1 MRQFVEF
8 YSNDEDQ
15 AWLEIQAY
23 ALRSGEVEKLISEL
37 EKKGFNVENVQA
49 DSLRAKKEGSYK
61 EVSQIVRDLTKQDFC
76 WSEAGKEVEEKGE
89 IATREE
95 YEQVG

>member
-23 ALRSGEVEKLISEL
+23 ALRSGEVEVLISEL
-37 EKKGFNVENVQA
+37 EKKGFNVENIDA
-49 DSLRAKKEGSYK
+49 DSVRARVEGKY
-61 EVSQIVRDLTKQDFC
+61 EEISQIVRDLTKQGFY
-76 WSEAGKEVEEKGE
+76 WSEEAKELEEKGE
-89 IATREE
+89 IATREA